1 MCYQEK
7 QEPKLTIIMPT
18 YNREDYIKEALDS
31 ILMQESSYSYEIV
44 IADDCSTDNSLKIAQ
59 EYQAKFPN
67 IIKILTS
74 QTNQKLFKNIVR
86 VYADLKTDYFCILDP
101 DDYWTD
107 KHKIQKALDFL
118 ESHKDFTAYFG
129 NTVYR
134 YEIDNDA
141 QGERPDFYFKHD
153 TPPCEWTFER
163 FLKDKSMFGHTSS
176 VIYRNVIFKNGLP
189 EQLKNV
195 QKESEVSYRGD
206 SFRNFIHLQ
215 KGKSYYSGELDSVY
229 RIVSSGI
236 WTSLDLQERTLISA
250 TFYRDMY
257 LYWNKAYLQMLLFSQ
272 REYRKYSPLKYLEK
286 LRERESSISLIERIQ
301 QCEELEE
308 LYKENLSSINAKIYQ
323 RAKLKYKIFL
333 WIYDKLRKKLLKK
346 GLIWD

>member
-86 VYADLKTDYFCILDP
+86 VYADLKTDYFCVLDP

-118 ESHKDFTAYFG
+118 ESHKDYVCYHTDILCRDEKGKEWRYFNINKPRTTSFDSLLMG
-129 NTVYR
+129 KA
-134 YEIDNDA
+134 II
-141 QGERPDFYFKHD
+141 
-153 TPPCEWTFER
+153 PCS
-163 FLKDKSMFGHTSS
+163 LGS
-176 VIYRNVIFKNGLP
+176 VFRNVIFKNGLP
-189 EQLKNV
+189 TSLINARGTQ
-195 QKESEVSYRGD
+195 EVSFRAD
-206 SFRNFIHLQ
+206 SFRSFAHLH
-215 KGKSYYSGELDSVY
+215 KGKFYYCPEVDSIYRLTSG
-229 RIVSSGI
+229 GI
-236 WTSLDLQERTLISA
+236 WASLEDYERIFIAA
-250 TFYRDMY
+250 TFYKDMWFYFDKQY
-257 LYWNKAYLQMLLFSQ
+257 LEMLLFSQ

-286 LRERESSISLIERIQ
+286 LREREFYI
-301 QCEELEE
+301 
-308 LYKENLSSINAKIYQ
+308 IN
-323 RAKLKYKIFL
+323 
-333 WIYDKLRKKLLKK
+333 RKNPTV
-346 GLIWD
+346 